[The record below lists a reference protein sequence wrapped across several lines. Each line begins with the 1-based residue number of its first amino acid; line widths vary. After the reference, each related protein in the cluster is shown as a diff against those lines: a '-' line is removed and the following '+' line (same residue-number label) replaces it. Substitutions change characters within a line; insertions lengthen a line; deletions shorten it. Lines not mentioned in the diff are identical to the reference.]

1 MQRQFDFRFRNPLDA
16 IKLFGLNGL
25 SIEAEIRR
33 VETEFDVD
41 FGHRRSDSREDQHFY
56 PQFPLKLRAH
66 AEANPTASGSAR
78 LVSSNELVFTRVL
91 RG

>member
-41 FGHRRSDSREDQHFY
+41 FGHRRSDSREVSPIIRNFRSSFVPKPRRIRLH
-56 PQFPLKLRAH
+56 LALRDWFRQM
-66 AEANPTASGSAR
+66 S
-78 LVSSNELVFTRVL
+78 
-91 RG
+91 